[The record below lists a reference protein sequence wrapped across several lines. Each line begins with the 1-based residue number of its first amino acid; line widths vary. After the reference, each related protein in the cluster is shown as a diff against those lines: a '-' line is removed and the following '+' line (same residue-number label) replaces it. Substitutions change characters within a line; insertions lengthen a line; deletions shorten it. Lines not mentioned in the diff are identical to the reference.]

1 MNSTGEWLGLGSS
14 RLGQLL
20 VWEWKSESYVLKQQ
34 GHIYGLNCLDY
45 SHDGAYIVTAG
56 EDGKVKLWNASSGFS
71 FVTFTEHVGPVT
83 AVLFTGRGAGK
94 VVLSAS
100 LDGTVRAHEMLRYKN
115 FRTLTAPSDTPVQ
128 FTSLAADASGDVV
141 CAGTLDPFK
150 IYVWALQTGRLLDIL
165 AGHEGPIASLAFHG
179 STLAS
184 SSWDGTLKVWNVY
197 QSQCLE
203 TMEHG
208 CDVLAVAFRPDGLEM
223 CTATITGN
231 LCFWDVESGEQTA
244 IIEGRGDLSGGR
256 QAGSMR
262 SGKNQDSTRCFTC
275 VMYTAD
281 GSCVI
286 AAGRSK
292 YVCLYSVRVKVLVKK
307 YQLSFN
313 RSLDGIVDV
322 TNSRD
327 VVDGIHI
334 DTVQGGG
341 GVGGDSD
348 DDEHRAISVLP
359 GAGAGARARDSGSR
373 STREELVCSSLRF
386 SPSGREWSVATTQG
400 LQIFSLD
407 TSLQFAPMD
416 LDETVTPQT
425 VHRAISSRNY
435 DRAIAYSLQLGDAV
449 LIRKAVG
456 AVPIT
461 SIDVVCR
468 SVDVRLLGD
477 LFRFLADELTFSRHM
492 EFYLRW
498 CHAMLHFFG
507 PYLQSDG
514 GPYQASLRAL
524 IRAISG
530 VEREAQ
536 SHADDNHYTLEFML
550 TQLPLLLQQLQEEKE
565 DGDGDGAGGLDILSE
580 EQQEQQ
586 EDNEDDG
593 EEIGVGE
600 DRDQTKSRKKKVEE
614 KKKSKD
620 EMVGGKERGGKASG
634 KKRKSAA

>member
-1 MNSTGEWLGLGSS
+1 M
-14 RLGQLL
+14 
-20 VWEWKSESYVLKQQ
+20 
-34 GHIYGLNCLDY
+34 
-45 SHDGAYIVTAG
+45 
-56 EDGKVKLWNASSGFS
+56 
-71 FVTFTEHVGPVT
+71 
-83 AVLFTGRGAGK
+83 
-94 VVLSAS
+94 
-100 LDGTVRAHEMLRYKN
+100 
-115 FRTLTAPSDTPVQ
+115 
-128 FTSLAADASGDVV
+128 
-141 CAGTLDPFK
+141 
-150 IYVWALQTGRLLDIL
+150 
-165 AGHEGPIASLAFHG
+165 
-179 STLAS
+179 
-184 SSWDGTLKVWNVY
+184 
-197 QSQCLE
+197 
-203 TMEHG
+203 
-208 CDVLAVAFRPDGLEM
+208 
-223 CTATITGN
+223 
-231 LCFWDVESGEQTA
+231 
-244 IIEGRGDLSGGR
+244 
-256 QAGSMR
+256 
-262 SGKNQDSTRCFTC
+262 
-275 VMYTAD
+275 
-281 GSCVI
+281 
-286 AAGRSK
+286 
-292 YVCLYSVRVKVLVKK
+292 CLYSVRVKVLVKK

-341 GVGGDSD
+341 GGDSD
-348 DDEHRAISVLP
+348 DDEHRATSVLP
-359 GAGAGARARDSGSR
+359 GAGTGAKARDSGSR
-373 STREELVCSSLRF
+373 STREELICSSLRF

-456 AVPIT
+456 AVPVD
-461 SIDVVCR
+461 SIDMVCR

-507 PYLQSDG
+507 PYLQTDG

-565 DGDGDGAGGLDILSE
+565 DGDGDGDGAGGLDILSE

-586 EDNEDDG
+586 EDNEDDE

-600 DRDQTKSRKKKVEE
+600 DRDQTKSRKKKKEE
-614 KKKSKD
+614 EKKSKD
-620 EMVGGKERGGKASG
+620 EMVGGKERGKASG